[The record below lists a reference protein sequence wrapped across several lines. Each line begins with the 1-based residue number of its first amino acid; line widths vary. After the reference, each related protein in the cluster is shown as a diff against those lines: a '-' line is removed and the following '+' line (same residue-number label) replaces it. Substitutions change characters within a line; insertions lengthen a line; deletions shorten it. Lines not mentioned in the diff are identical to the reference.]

1 MHALGTLL
9 PMMEWTSF
17 SSTARTSLAGRGER
31 NGVSTSSSRLH
42 AATRKHR
49 ARTNHRT
56 GAQLSGVAHWHVP
69 SGARGVAGGRGGHG
83 PLVGTFRAVHATF
96 PPCRAMDKCLLT
108 LQMSVGWSGLNSLI
122 SGSITTLTPVKD
134 GPIGLQAVKPS
145 LLRFRT
151 DLFLNRLLF
160 YKI

>member
-56 GAQLSGVAHWHVP
+56 GAQLLG
-69 SGARGVAGGRGGHG
+69 
-83 PLVGTFRAVHATF
+83 GTFHPAHGGGGGGGGGGAV
-96 PPCRAMDKCLLT
+96 R
-108 LQMSVGWSGLNSLI
+108 
-122 SGSITTLTPVKD
+122 
-134 GPIGLQAVKPS
+134 
-145 LLRFRT
+145 
-151 DLFLNRLLF
+151 
-160 YKI
+160 